1 MLSKEE
7 LPPLQKKQ
15 NKTQQKTTQ
24 KKTPQPIKGSVYSL
38 LTLEVIHQTGSLLE
52 SLHPLTRMPPVGMTG
67 NAPLTTSHHLKAGS
81 TQCKT
86 TTVGKA
92 TLQSQLQP
100 AQSHSSFFTSKV
112 LPRQRRSEDKNTS
125 EVGSK
130 VSLRLSHA
138 LHSLVKHTLPIW
150 KPALTHWKSHGRLV
164 YCSFLYAGVWLASR
178 KTWNTEIQNLIKE
191 LGTILFPWNPI

>member
-1 MLSKEE
+1 MGHSA
-7 LPPLQKKQ
+7 LQGRTPSSPKKKTKQ
-15 NKTQQKTTQ
+15 NKIQQKTTQ

-138 LHSLVKHTLPIW
+138 LHSLVKHTLPI
-150 KPALTHWKSHGRLV
+150 
-164 YCSFLYAGVWLASR
+164 
-178 KTWNTEIQNLIKE
+178 
-191 LGTILFPWNPI
+191 